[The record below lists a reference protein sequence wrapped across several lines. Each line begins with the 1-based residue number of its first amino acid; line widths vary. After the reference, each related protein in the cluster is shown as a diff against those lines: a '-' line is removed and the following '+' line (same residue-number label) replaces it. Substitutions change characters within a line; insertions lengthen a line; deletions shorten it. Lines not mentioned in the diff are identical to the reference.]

1 MSFNTLST
9 TRRTADERR
18 ERILEAAERVFAADG
33 FHAATMQ
40 HVAEAAGMSAGN
52 LYRTFPSKE
61 AIVEGLCAR
70 DQRERVANFAHL
82 ADSNSIFAAFS
93 AALHDHIAA
102 RSRQK
107 ATLTLEIWAEAQR
120 NPAVAAMSRDV
131 DAENLGQIR
140 RMIEI
145 AKQKG
150 EAASSVDA
158 NFVARFVFTYVAGL
172 LKRLALEPDFDAE
185 AEAAQAVAL
194 FRSLCSGALAPPGV
208 FR

>member
-1 MSFNTLST
+1 
-9 TRRTADERR
+9 
-18 ERILEAAERVFAADG
+18 
-33 FHAATMQ
+33 
-40 HVAEAAGMSAGN
+40 
-52 LYRTFPSKE
+52 
-61 AIVEGLCAR
+61 
-70 DQRERVANFAHL
+70 
-82 ADSNSIFAAFS
+82 
-93 AALHDHIAA
+93 
-102 RSRQK
+102 
-107 ATLTLEIWAEAQR
+107 
-120 NPAVAAMSRDV
+120 MSRDV

-194 FRSLCSGALAPPGV
+194 FRCLCSGALAPGV
-208 FR
+208 FQ